1 MKQLTRFRSQFKM
14 NEKFILRDFLAIER
28 TTLANERTL
37 FSYVRSGLYLS
48 LAGIAILQLE
58 GFETIKWLAYVLFA
72 LSLFL
77 SFFGLV
83 RYQILQKKLN
93 TLYKDLAK
101 QQVSGDKI

>member
-14 NEKFILRDFLAIER
+14 NEKFILRDFLALER

-58 GFETIKWLAYVLFA
+58 GFETIKWLAYILFA